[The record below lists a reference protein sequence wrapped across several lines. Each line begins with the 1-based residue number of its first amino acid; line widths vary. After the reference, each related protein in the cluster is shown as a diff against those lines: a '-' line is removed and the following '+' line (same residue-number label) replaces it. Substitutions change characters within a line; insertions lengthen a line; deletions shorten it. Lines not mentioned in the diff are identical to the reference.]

1 MKQLDPVTLEIL
13 RARLVSLVDEAAAT
27 FKRASFS
34 TLVREANDFAV
45 VLADARGRGVAQ
57 YSKGIP
63 SFLGTI
69 PRTIK
74 AFMSVYPP
82 EALSDGDVLITN
94 DPWIGT
100 GHIHDVSI
108 VVPIFLDDDIVGYAG
123 ISTHLPDIGG
133 QIRSASCTEIFEEGL
148 QIPLLKLYDA
158 GSRNETLFAMIRRN
172 VRVPEQTIGD
182 ILGAVSGCRTLSAKL
197 SSVLRHEAVDFQAF
211 AETILERSEAAMR
224 KAIEAIPDG
233 AYHHVVQHDGFE
245 ERITIDCTVV
255 VKGSDIAVDFTG
267 TSPQLPRAVNV
278 VPNYTFAYT
287 AYGLKAILAPE
298 LPNNEGTLY
307 PLSTDAPEGTI
318 LNPVYP
324 AASGARGMIGHM
336 LPTAVMGALAPVL
349 GDRVGA
355 EGSANSSFTIV
366 GEHRG
371 RSFAVANFVNAGQGA
386 TAARDG
392 QSVLSFP
399 SNLGNT
405 PVEVLE
411 SLAPVRV
418 HRREIR
424 SGSGGAGQH
433 KGGDGLSLAFEFLG
447 ETPARC
453 SFLTTRRIVAP
464 KGAAGGGNGKV
475 ARVLINDRE
484 IDTTGHQV
492 LKKGDVVLYETA
504 GGGGYGA
511 P

>member
-1 MKQLDPVTLEIL
+1 MKTLDPVTLEIL

-27 FKRASFS
+27 FKRTSFS

-57 YSKGIP
+57 YSQGIP

-69 PRTIK
+69 PRTIRS
-74 AFMSVYPP
+74 FMAALPP
-82 EALSDGDVLITN
+82 DTLRDGDVLITN

-108 VVPIFLDDDIVGYAG
+108 VVPIFIGEEIVGYAG
-123 ISTHLPDIGG
+123 ISSHLPDIGG

-148 QIPLLKLYDA
+148 QIPMLKLFEA
-158 GSRNETLFAMIRRN
+158 GRRNETLFATIRQN

-182 ILGAVSGCRTLSAKL
+182 LLAAVSGCQAVSTKL
-197 SSVLRHEAVDFQAF
+197 TAVLTREDVDFQAF
-211 AETILERSEAAMR
+211 AETILARSEVAMR
-224 KAIEAIPDG
+224 RTIEAIPDG
-233 AYHHVVQHDGFE
+233 SYRHIVQHDGFE
-245 ERITIDCTVV
+245 ERITIDCTVI
-255 VKGSDIAVDFTG
+255 VKGSEIEVDFSG
-267 TSPQLPRAVNV
+267 TSSQLPRAVNV

-287 AYGLKAILAPE
+287 VYGLKTILAPE

-307 PLSTDAPEGTI
+307 PLSTHAPEGTI
-318 LNPVYP
+318 LNPTYP

-371 RSFAVANFVNAGQGA
+371 RPYAVASFINAGQGA
-386 TAARDG
+386 TSARAG
-392 QSVLSFP
+392 HSVLSFP
-399 SNLGNT
+399 SNLGNN

-424 SGSGGAGQH
+424 RGSGGAGRH
-433 KGGDGLSLAFEFLG
+433 RGGDGLSMTFEFLG

-464 KGAAGGGNGKV
+464 KGAAGGGDGKV
-475 ARVLINDRE
+475 ARVVINGTE
-484 IDTTGHQV
+484 IDTTAHQT

-504 GGGGYGA
+504 GGGGYGEA
-511 P
+511 